1 MIRYEISYISENKY
15 SEEVKEAIFDFL
27 VLPADTV
34 YQRLKNYTV
43 ENSLKE
49 NIFEYRNLF
58 GFKILRIRT
67 SKAFDS
73 FLFSVNSQVEVA
85 EQNPFDFKPLPLEKE
100 LEILNSDRFKIENFL
115 YLRKTKYTYVSEKN
129 KEKFLWYRKDKSVFD
144 FLIELNKHVHN
155 LIDYCTVSTDVHTVA
170 DQIFEIEKGVCQ
182 DYAHVFIS
190 IARENGIPAR
200 YVSGYLNQGKGY
212 IGDALMHAWAEALI
226 PGVGWKGFDPT
237 NNLLVEHNYIKVAH
251 GEDYNDCAPIKGVI
265 KTAGSSLTR
274 YSVRVIQE
282 QQ

>member
-1 MIRYEISYISENKY
+1 MITYDVRYLSENSY
-15 SEEVKEAIFDFL
+15 SAEVKEAIFDFL
-27 VLPADTV
+27 VLPADTT
-34 YQRLKNYTV
+34 YQRLKEYRT

-67 SKAFDS
+67 SKIFRHFS
-73 FLFSVNSQVEVA
+73 FLMESKVDVIQ
-85 EQNPFDFKPLPLEKE
+85 QNPFDFKPLPLHKE

-115 YLRKTKYTYVSEKN
+115 FLRKTKYTYVSEKN
-129 KEKFLWYRKDKSVFD
+129 KEKFLWYKRDRSIFE
-144 FLIELNKHVHN
+144 FLVELNSYVHN
-155 LIDYCTVSTDVHTVA
+155 LIDYCTISTDVHTVA
-170 DQIFEIEKGVCQ
+170 DQVFEIEKGVCQ
-182 DYAHVFIS
+182 DYAHIFIS

-212 IGDALMHAWAEALI
+212 IGDAFMHAWVEALI

-265 KTAGSSLTR
+265 KTSGISSTH
-274 YSVRVIQE
+274 YSVKVMQE
-282 QQ
+282 Q